1 MMELEGI
8 YAPIPTAF
16 KDEEIAYN
24 KLKYNLEIWGRSK
37 LDGLVV
43 LGSNGEYVLLDE
55 EEKVA
60 LTAFVRENFPT
71 DKPVIAGTGC
81 ESTKATVRLTKRCA
95 EAGADAVL
103 VLNPSYYKSSMT
115 NEALSRFY
123 TEVADT
129 SPVPVILYNMPRNT
143 GINMSDQLV
152 SELSKHPNI
161 IGIKDSSGNIVQI
174 AGILANSAPEF
185 SVFAGSGNF
194 LYASLC
200 LGASGGT
207 LAVANI
213 FPDQCSHIVDYFK
226 TGKYEEAKNIQFQIL
241 EANAA
246 VTSRWGVTGLKA
258 AMDILGYY
266 GGEVRKP
273 LLDLPTHNKDELK
286 KILSKVVVV

>member
-174 AGILANSAPEF
+174 AGILANSAP
-185 SVFAGSGNF
+185 
-194 LYASLC
+194 
-200 LGASGGT
+200 
-207 LAVANI
+207 
-213 FPDQCSHIVDYFK
+213 
-226 TGKYEEAKNIQFQIL
+226 
-241 EANAA
+241 
-246 VTSRWGVTGLKA
+246 
-258 AMDILGYY
+258 
-266 GGEVRKP
+266 
-273 LLDLPTHNKDELK
+273 
-286 KILSKVVVV
+286 